1 MNFGGRIRL
10 FTQNW
15 KEITSDTTI
24 LDMIEGVQLEFHKCP
39 QQKFTPKSYKF
50 EKEDKQLIT
59 EELSTFFN
67 RSIIE
72 RAISDPDQIVS
83 NIFSRKKKSGK
94 VRIIL
99 NLSELNKDI
108 EYHKFKMETVQS
120 VLDMVRSGF
129 FFCSIDL
136 SDAYFC
142 VNVRPEFRKYLRF
155 IWDDQLYQFTC
166 LPQGLSSSPRLYT
179 KIMKVAIS
187 YLRERNIIISNY
199 IDDLIIMARDF
210 DTCKE
215 HFYVSTKLLQTL
227 GFVINWEKSSTIP
240 SRTISHL
247 GLVINSR
254 NMTVRVD
261 KDKCCKIKSACQS
274 IKHTKN
280 PTVRQIASLIGT
292 MVSYT
297 PGVENG
303 LLHYRH
309 LEACK
314 SQTLRHNGYNFDRQ
328 VSLDSKAFAD
338 ISWWEE
344 NVDSEFTNLL
354 VEPPQVFITTDSS
367 LQAWGAVRADC
378 KTGGSWSNEEKTMH
392 INVLELKAI
401 LFGLKSL
408 CRDVS
413 GKHIRV
419 RCDNTCSVSY
429 VNAKGGSKS
438 LECNTIASEIWH
450 WCLDRG
456 NIISA
461 EHIPGILNQ
470 EADFESRN
478 QNHNTEWSLDRT
490 VTNRIFKVF
499 NLIPS
504 VDLFATR
511 INTKV
516 EKFVSWKP
524 DPLAS

>member
-1 MNFGGRIRL
+1 
-10 FTQNW
+10 
-15 KEITSDTTI
+15 
-24 LDMIEGVQLEFHKCP
+24 MIEGVQLEFHKCP

-215 HFYVSTKLLQTL
+215 HFHVSTKLLQTL

-240 SRTISHL
+240 SQTISHL

-274 IKHTKN
+274 IKHTKK
-280 PTVRQIASLIGT
+280 TYGS
-292 MVSYT
+292 
-297 PGVENG
+297 
-303 LLHYRH
+303 
-309 LEACK
+309 
-314 SQTLRHNGYNFDRQ
+314 
-328 VSLDSKAFAD
+328 
-338 ISWWEE
+338 
-344 NVDSEFTNLL
+344 
-354 VEPPQVFITTDSS
+354 TD
-367 LQAWGAVRADC
+367 C
-378 KTGGSWSNEEKTMH
+378 
-392 INVLELKAI
+392 
-401 LFGLKSL
+401 
-408 CRDVS
+408 
-413 GKHIRV
+413 
-419 RCDNTCSVSY
+419 
-429 VNAKGGSKS
+429 
-438 LECNTIASEIWH
+438 
-450 WCLDRG
+450 
-456 NIISA
+456 
-461 EHIPGILNQ
+461 
-470 EADFESRN
+470 
-478 QNHNTEWSLDRT
+478 
-490 VTNRIFKVF
+490 
-499 NLIPS
+499 
-504 VDLFATR
+504 
-511 INTKV
+511 
-516 EKFVSWKP
+516 
-524 DPLAS
+524 